1 MSEMVSIRRD
11 PTAADLSALQSVAK
25 QTVLD
30 IAKMDGALGH
40 DAISLLYVERLY
52 HAIVARAV
60 KPKAKGKKR

>member
-1 MSEMVSIRRD
+1 MTGIVSIRRE
-11 PTAADLSALQSVAK
+11 PTAADLNALQAVAK

-60 KPKAKGKKR
+60 KTKAKKR